1 MADLDKKLEKMA
13 SALLDMSNAL
23 DGIIEETIPQKLEKT
38 WKNFKPINADV
49 IKHADHIIAQMKK
62 EKTDEM
68 NPKLRADLDSLIK
81 KWTAVNNVYGG
92 LLMVANQCKDAMGTW
107 DEVEKLL
114 KKM

>member
-13 SALLDMSNAL
+13 SALQDMGNAL
-23 DGIIEETIPQKLEKT
+23 DGIVDETIPQKLEKT
-38 WKNFKPINADV
+38 WKNFKPINNDV
-49 IKHADHIIAQMKK
+49 IKHAEHIIGQMKK

-68 NPKLRADLDSLIK
+68 NPKLRADLDALIK

-92 LLMVANQCKDAMGTW
+92 LLTVANQCKDAMSTW